1 MPAFFVG
8 YVYIDEHVRRFMAR
22 ILQPFVSGLATGIP
36 SIAYDFMFDWYL
48 EQDYHI
54 DTLQEV
60 GQ

>member
-1 MPAFFVG
+1 
-8 YVYIDEHVRRFMAR
+8 MAR
-22 ILQPFVSGLATGIP
+22 ILQPFISGLATGIP